1 MKIKMTAYT
10 AMSQTKWTTANGG
23 VMGYTRP
30 TREPAA
36 PAKASTGSSVTVSGR
51 APSFGGST
59 AVANMGAKVAVPAQN
74 MVDNGCNL
82 KALKAGCQSA
92 PELDKCL
99 NGNSAAD
106 GCDFSGMAQMM
117 MVYGMLMGMLMGAQS
132 GNFLSNMVDAG
143 LPYATPDMGGPIG
156 GCNGGGYANQ
166 GLADYGW
173 NSYNNAAC
181 PYGPDFGDYQGSCA
195 GASMSVSF
203 HSFWG

>member
-1 MKIKMTAYT
+1 MKIEMTAYT

-36 PAKASTGSSVTVSGR
+36 PASKAATGSSVTVSGR
-51 APSFGGST
+51 APSFGAST

-74 MVDNGCNL
+74 MVDSGSNL
-82 KALKAGCQSA
+82 KALKAGCGSA
-92 PELDKCL
+92 PELDRCS

-106 GCDFSGMAQMM
+106 GCDFSGVAQMM
-117 MVYGMLMGMLMGAQS
+117 MVYGLLMGMLMGAGS
-132 GNFLSNMVDAG
+132 GNFLSNMVGAG

-156 GCNGGGYANQ
+156 GGYANQ

-173 NSYNNAAC
+173 SSYNNAAC

-195 GASMSVSF
+195 GVSMSVSF